1 MGDEGTPKTE
11 MINPALLDGVSANF
25 IVKGPSGVE
34 KSYPMRSITMGIGRS
49 DQCEISVKD
58 GSMSGRHAEVTKING
73 EIRVRDAGSANGV
86 WLNGERITDAELFD
100 GDVIRLGQ
108 TSIRVDVVGGKK
120 RPDAGMNPKVLGAI
134 IGGCVLLLVIVIAA
148 TIVLKKKA
156 QHKADLASVANFVAA
171 AREGQKAKPYSSVVN
186 NMGDLAKQANGIP
199 HATCA
204 EPPKG
209 DDAKKV
215 VAGYR
220 DLGKT
225 YDRIVTSLND
235 YSVRAASETTSLAG
249 FTEQVVDA
257 NLKGKLTEASE
268 LIEARHQVTTT
279 FIGDWKKLSAA
290 TSQFAV
296 QADAAF
302 NQGNKAMC
310 AQVDKGVQAKTP
322 VDIISSCKKNYD
334 KAVAT
339 VEDKL
344 KELDDIAAGGTGAT
358 DAPAGE

>member
-34 KSYPMRSITMGIGRS
+34 KSYPMRSITMAIGRS

-73 EIRVRDAGSANGV
+73 EIRVRDSGSANGV

-134 IGGCVLLLVIVIAA
+134 IGGAVLLVVLVVVG

-156 QHKADLASVANFVAA
+156 QHKADLASVASFVAT
-171 AREGQKAKPYSSVVN
+171 ARDNQKAKPYSSVVDK
-186 NMGDLAKQANGIP
+186 MGDLAKQANGIP
-199 HATCA
+199 KATCA
-204 EPPKG
+204 EPPRG

-215 VAGYR
+215 VGGYR
-220 DLGKT
+220 ELGKT

-235 YSVRAASETTSLAG
+235 FATRAAAETTSLAA
-249 FTEQVVDA
+249 FTDQVADPA
-257 NLKGKLTEASE
+257 IKAKLSEASE
-268 LIEARHQVTTT
+268 LIEARHQVTTS

-290 TSQFAV
+290 TNQYAV

-310 AQVDKGVQAKTP
+310 PMVDKGIQAKGF
-322 VDIISSCKKNYD
+322 VEIITTGRKNFD
-334 KAVAT
+334 KAVSA

-344 KELDDIAAGGTGAT
+344 KELDDVAGGGAPGAA
-358 DAPAGE
+358 DEKAE

>member
-120 RPDAGMNPKVLGAI
+120 RPDAGMNPKLIAAI
-134 IGGCVLLLVIVIAA
+134 VGGCVVVLIAVIAL

-156 QHKADLASVANFVAA
+156 QHKQDLASVASFVAT
-171 AREGQKAKPYSSVVN
+171 ARDNQKAKPYSSVVDK
-186 NMGDLAKQANGIP
+186 MGDLAKQANGIP
-199 HATCA
+199 KASCS
-204 EPPKG
+204 EMPKG

-215 VAGYR
+215 VGGYR
-220 DLGKT
+220 ELGKT

-235 YSVRAASETTSLAG
+235 YSARSTAETTALAS
-249 FTEQVVDA
+249 FTEQVVDPA
-257 NLKGKLTEASE
+257 IKAKLAEASE
-268 LIEARHQVTTT
+268 AIEARHQVTTA
-279 FIGDWKKLSAA
+279 FIGDWKKLSQA
-290 TSQFAV
+290 TNQYAV
-296 QADAAF
+296 QADAVF

-310 AQVDKGVQAKTP
+310 PMVDKGVQAKSP
-322 VDIISSCKKNYD
+322 VEIISTCKKNFD
-334 KAVAT
+334 KQVAAVD
-339 VEDKL
+339 EKL
-344 KELDDIAAGGTGAT
+344 KELDDLSQGGTGE
-358 DAPAGE
+358 GEAKAE